1 MSNLFRG
8 LGDIMRGRRAGG
20 YAGGKI
26 QDKGIPTM
34 NDRSVI
40 FFASV
45 LACCLAG
52 APVLAEDGVTKDRVV
67 FGQVA
72 ALEGPAQALGQG
84 MREGLLAAFAEANRA
99 GGISGRTLEL
109 KSTDDSYEPQK
120 MIEAMKKMI
129 GEDKVFAIVGT
140 VGTPTANAGQ
150 PIATEAKVPFIG
162 PFTGAEF
169 LRNPYKRYVVNIRTS
184 YFQETEAWIEHLT
197 TDLGIT
203 KIAILYQDDTFGLA
217 GLQGVKIAMA
227 KRNMSLVASGTFRRN
242 TTAVKSALL
251 EIMKANPE
259 AVVTVGPYKPIAEF
273 IKLARQAKMDAVFL
287 AISFVGSDALA
298 EEMGDKGAGVIVS
311 QVVPFP
317 GDKSIPVVASYQA
330 ALAALAPEAKPG
342 FVSLE
347 GYLVG
352 RLVIEALKRITGE
365 PTREALLDVIVY
377 MGAFDLGGIELT
389 YSPAKNQGM
398 DQVFFTILQ
407 ADGSFKP
414 VTRLIR

>member
-1 MSNLFRG
+1 M
-8 LGDIMRGRRAGG
+8 DH
-20 YAGGKI
+20 
-26 QDKGIPTM
+26 
-34 NDRSVI
+34 RSLI
-40 FFASV
+40 FFASF
-45 LACCLAG
+45 LAFGLAG
-52 APVLAEDGVTKDRVV
+52 TFALAEDGVTKDRIL
-67 FGQVA
+67 FGQIA

-84 MREGLLAAFAEANRA
+84 MRQGLLAAFAEANRA
-99 GGISGRTLEL
+99 GGVAGRKLEL
-109 KSTDDSYEPQK
+109 KSADDSYEPQK
-120 MIEAMKKMI
+120 MIEAMKKMLA
-129 GEDKVFAIVGT
+129 EDKVFAIVGT

-169 LRNPYKRYVVNIRTS
+169 LRNPHKRYVVNIRTS

-197 TDLGIT
+197 KDLGIT

-217 GLQGVKIAMA
+217 GLDGVKIAMA

-273 IKLARQAKMDAVFL
+273 FKLARQAKMDAVFV

-298 EEMGDKGAGVIVS
+298 QEMGDKGGGVIVS

-317 GDKSIPVVASYQA
+317 GDTSLPVVASYQA
-330 ALAALAPEAKPG
+330 ALAALDPEARPG

-352 RLVIEALKRITGE
+352 RLVIEALKRVPGE
-365 PTREALLDVIVY
+365 PTREALLDAITST
-377 MGAFDLGGIELT
+377 GAFDLDGIELIFG
-389 YSPAKNQGM
+389 PAKNQGM

-414 VTRLIR
+414 VTRLVK